1 MFWNNSCTFYNY
13 LKRSARL
20 SPSPRSWNRPCRRTA
35 TSIHSCLIFQKT
47 PFIVHGN
54 NTQDCFRYSL
64 AKSITGCIKFTK
76 RTELWIDFWQL
87 DDIFEPPGQNE
98 LIIWKTES
106 RFFFLSPHLPYLFG
120 HLRLTRLLLRCSDP
134 SLNQFGE
141 KNPTVLQSNNYAD
154 RGECYNILRDQHYSS
169 HHHTKIN
176 FIIIIIIIN
185 IIIIY
190 NSLKIFLDKLTSS
203 LILPSKTLAYFFTRF
218 SDMDGCFF
226 FLSFFF
232 FFFVFV
238 LLIYSSNKKI

>member
-87 DDIFEPPGQNE
+87 DDIFQPPGQNE
-98 LIIWKTES
+98 LIIWKTDS
-106 RFFFLSPHLPYLFG
+106 WFFSFSPHLPYVFG
-120 HLRLTRLLLRCSDP
+120 HVRLTRLLLRCSYP
-134 SLNQFGE
+134 TLNQFWG
-141 KNPTVLQSNNYAD
+141 KKTRLF
-154 RGECYNILRDQHYSS
+154 C
-169 HHHTKIN
+169 
-176 FIIIIIIIN
+176 
-185 IIIIY
+185 
-190 NSLKIFLDKLTSS
+190 SLKS
-203 LILPSKTLAYFFTRF
+203 ARHWR
-218 SDMDGCFF
+218 
-226 FLSFFF
+226 
-232 FFFVFV
+232 
-238 LLIYSSNKKI
+238 